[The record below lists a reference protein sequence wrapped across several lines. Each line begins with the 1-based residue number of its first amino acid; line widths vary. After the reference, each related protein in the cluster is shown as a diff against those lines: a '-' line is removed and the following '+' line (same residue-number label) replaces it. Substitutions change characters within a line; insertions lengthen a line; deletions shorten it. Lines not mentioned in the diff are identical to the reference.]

1 MLEDMFFG
9 SKLFQSFVKDFKR
22 FALLLKNPKVTL
34 MNQGMSGQ
42 PIFILP
48 EGALRTTGRE
58 AQQRNIA
65 AAKAIADSV
74 RTTLGPK
81 GMDKMLVDSI
91 GDIVIT
97 NDGATILKEMEIE
110 HPAAKM
116 LVEVAKTQEDEV
128 GDGTTTAV
136 VISGELLRK
145 AEDLLE
151 KGIHPT
157 VIIKGY
163 RDARAKAL
171 QILNKMGMT
180 VTINDKTTLEKIAI
194 TAMTGKGTVDAKDS
208 LAKIAVDA
216 VVTVANTENGKV
228 TVEKDDI
235 KIEKSQGSSIDDTEL
250 VRGIVI
256 DKEIVHSAMPK
267 KIKSAKIAL
276 LDAALEIK
284 ETETNAEIRITDPSK
299 LQEFMDQE
307 TRMLKDMVNK
317 VIASGANVLFCQKGI
332 DDVAQHYLAKK
343 GILAARRVKK
353 SDIEMLAKSTGA
365 KIVANVDDL
374 EATDLGEAG
383 LVEEKKMSGEDMVFV
398 SQCKE
403 PKAVTI
409 LIRGGTEHVVEEAKR
424 AMEDAV
430 LGIISAIEV
439 GKVVPGGG
447 STELE
452 LSKELRKY
460 ADSVGGREQLSINA
474 FADAMEIIPR
484 TLAESTGHD
493 PIDLMVKLKSEHDK
507 GNVSAGVDVLNSG
520 SVDMLSKGI
529 IEPLKIKTQ
538 AIKSAS
544 EAAEMI
550 LRIDDIVSTKGPAT
564 GAPGM
569 PGGMPPG
576 MEGMGM

>member
-1 MLEDMFFG
+1 
-9 SKLFQSFVKDFKR
+9 
-22 FALLLKNPKVTL
+22 
-34 MNQGMSGQ
+34 MNGQGGQ

-58 AQQRNIA
+58 AQTRNIA
-65 AAKAIADSV
+65 AGKMIADSV

-136 VISGELLRK
+136 VIAGELLKK
-145 AEDLLE
+145 AEELLE
-151 KGIHPT
+151 KGIHPS

-163 RDARAKAL
+163 RDARAKSL
-171 QILNKMGMT
+171 EVLNRMGKS
-180 VTINDKTTLEKIAI
+180 VNINDKDVLEKIAM
-194 TAMTGKGTVDAKDS
+194 TAMTGKGSEAAKDS
-208 LAKIAVDA
+208 LAKLAVDA
-216 VVTVANTENGKV
+216 VTTVASSDNGKFV
-228 TVEKDDI
+228 IDKDDI
-235 KIEKSQGSSIDDTEL
+235 KIEKSQGGAIDDTEL
-250 VRGIVI
+250 VKGIVI

-267 KIKSAKIAL
+267 KIKNAKIAL

-284 ETETNAEIRITDPSK
+284 EIETNAEIRITDPSK

-307 TRMLKDMVNK
+307 TRMLKDMVAK
-317 VIASGANVLFCQKGI
+317 VVASGANVLFVQKGI

-353 SDIEMLAKSTGA
+353 SDIEMLVKSTGA
-365 KIVANVDDL
+365 NIIANIDDL
-374 EATDLGEAG
+374 EASELGEAG
-383 LVEEKKMSGEDMVFV
+383 LVQGKKMAGEDMIFV
-398 SQCKE
+398 SECKQ

-409 LIRGGTEHVVEEAKR
+409 LIRGGTEHVIDEAKR

-430 LGIISAIEV
+430 LGIISALEV
-439 GKVVPGGG
+439 GKIVAGGG
-447 STELE
+447 AVELE
-452 LSKELRKY
+452 LSRELRKY

-493 PIDLMVKLKSEHDK
+493 PIDLMVKLKSEHDAGK
-507 GNVSAGVDVLNSG
+507 VTAGVDVFNGG
-520 SVDMLSKGI
+520 SMDMLEKGI

-550 LRIDDIVSTKGPAT
+550 LRVDDIVSTKGPSAG
-564 GAPGM
+564 GAPSGM
-569 PGGMPPG
+569 PGMPPG